1 MMTSSDIGRDND
13 TNHLSRFMKTLL
25 EIGAIDDSQ
34 TDLLTNGDLST
45 GIGML
50 AALAKMDAIHFNDQ
64 WEETTSQSWRPT
76 WELLENST
84 NYDSEKYV
92 VSANNRKSFLA
103 LEESVSTTDAKTG
116 KIYYISG
123 NAGIGK
129 SHLLVSL
136 KSKAKRKCC
145 MLNIMDFE
153 LALEQALRRR
163 ERAELFNWVLQSEI
177 ILFDDFQYIRGNS
190 VLQRAIRYL
199 VVTNQSRNGVIIAV
213 ELSKSSDSKEI
224 EPELWSIV
232 NSGPKYTLALPDMEG
247 RLSILDKHFG
257 EAGIPS
263 DAANYLAANVTG
275 DIRRLM
281 GATHQLITLSRQTET
296 PITKDMAR
304 AVLPL
309 PSDLMHRTSMPPQAD
324 SMLSDVGFNNEN
336 SDRARFFREILS
348 NAENEEEQAL
358 ALQIALGQRL
368 RELKNQDNAE
378 ADITKME
385 KALSLLRDGKLEEAI
400 RCIGT

>member
-1 MMTSSDIGRDND
+1 MMTSSDIGRDSNAKQ
-13 TNHLSRFMKTLL
+13 LSRFIKTLL
-25 EIGAIDDSQ
+25 EIGAMEDGQAEI
-34 TDLLTNGDLST
+34 LTSGDLST

-50 AALAKMDAIHFNDQ
+50 NALAKMNAIHFNGE
-64 WEETTSQSWRPT
+64 WERTTSTPRRPT

-84 NYDSEKYV
+84 SYDANKYV
-92 VSANNRKSFLA
+92 VSSNNKKAYLA
-103 LEESVSTTDAKTG
+103 LEECVSTTDAASG
-116 KIYYISG
+116 NVCYING

-129 SHLLVSL
+129 THLLVSIQ
-136 KSKAKRKCC
+136 SKAKRKCR

-153 LALEQALRRR
+153 LALEQALRRK
-163 ERAELFNWVLQSEI
+163 ERAELFNWILESDI
-177 ILFDDFQYIRGNS
+177 LLFDDFHYLRGNS
-190 VLQRAIRYL
+190 ALQRAIRYI
-199 VVTNQSRNGVIIAV
+199 VVTNQGRNGVIIAV
-213 ELSKSSDSKEI
+213 ELSQSNENGNID
-224 EPELWSIV
+224 PELWSII
-232 NSGPKYTLALPDMEG
+232 NCGLKYTLELPDMNE
-247 RLSILDKHFG
+247 RLSILNNHFG
-257 EAGIPS
+257 DAGIPS

-281 GATHQLITLSRQTET
+281 GAANQLITLSRQTET

-309 PSDLMHRTSMPPQAD
+309 PSDLKHRTSMPPQAD
-324 SMLSDVGFNNEN
+324 SMLSDVGLNNEN

-385 KALSLLRDGKLEEAI
+385 IALSLLRDGKLEEAI